1 MNRVRAT
8 ATLLLLGAVSCS
20 APDESTPAN
29 EPGAVAA
36 EVAEAVAALTGAM
49 NAHDR
54 ETVMSF
60 YVDDPDFVYVGCTGF
75 IFGGANFKRIVG
87 SSYEANREVQFRQDV
102 VNTKVLSPTA
112 AVVTLR
118 GGSTEAP
125 DLFWTQT
132 WESVEGQWRVVGVH
146 ESWPGCSEP
155 QDSHPFTTPSDSSSL
170 TG

>member
-1 MNRVRAT
+1 MNRVRAI
-8 ATLLLLGAVSCS
+8 ATLFLLGAASCS
-20 APDESTPAN
+20 APNDSLPAS
-29 EPGAVAA
+29 ETGAVAA
-36 EVAEAVAALTGAM
+36 EVADAVAALTAAM

-54 ETVMSF
+54 EAVMSF
-60 YVDDPDFVYVGCTGF
+60 YVDDPDFVYLGCTGF

-87 SSYEANREVQFRQDV
+87 SFYEPGRDVQFRQDV

-132 WESVEGQWRVVGVH
+132 WQSVEGQWRVVGEH

-155 QDSHPFTTPSDSSSL
+155 QDSHPFTTPADSSSL
-170 TG
+170 SG